1 MILKVRLAANMSG
14 GLRPSFAVLAILLLS
29 LSVEAAALLLVEQP
43 APPVIWKGVFTDAQT
58 ERGKAVFQAHCSSCH
73 DPREQGEA
81 PLLSGDVFMSN
92 WEGHSVARLYTKIVD
107 EMPANNAGS
116 VSATQKRDAVA
127 FILHE
132 NGFPSGA
139 TELPAE
145 AGALEAIQ
153 IVPESGT
160 VQPRTGAMVVVTGC
174 LARGAPGAWMLTSGT
189 DPVVTRLTTGAT
201 EKASTPASLGTRTV
215 QLLHVFPSP
224 DPQRG
229 HRIEAKGFLTRQ
241 APDDLA
247 INVVSLRSLSSACP

>member
-1 MILKVRLAANMSG
+1 MMRG
-14 GLRPSFAVLAILLLS
+14 GLRSSLAVPAILLLS
-29 LSVEAAALLLVEQP
+29 LSVQAAVLLAQRP
-43 APPVIWKGVFTDAQT
+43 AAPAIWKGVFTDAQA
-58 ERGKAVFQAHCSSCH
+58 ERGKAVFQAHCATCH

-81 PLLSGDVFMSN
+81 PLLSGDVFMGN

-139 TELPAE
+139 TELPAAPE
-145 AGALEAIQ
+145 ALERIQ
-153 IVPESGT
+153 IVPEGGT
-160 VQPRTGAMVVVTGC
+160 VQPRIGAMVVVVGC
-174 LARGAPGAWMLTSGT
+174 LARGVSDAWVLTSGT
-189 DPVVTRLTTGAT
+189 EPLVTTLTAGAGEKPSPV
-201 EKASTPASLGTRTV
+201 ASLGTQTI

-229 HRIEAKGFLTRQ
+229 HRIEAKGFLMRQ
-241 APDDLA
+241 TPDDLA
-247 INVVSLRSLSSACP
+247 INVVSLRSLAPACP

>member
-1 MILKVRLAANMSG
+1 MMR
-14 GLRPSFAVLAILLLS
+14 GLRPILAVLATLLLS
-29 LSVEAAALLLVEQP
+29 LWVPAAVLRARQASGPP
-43 APPVIWKGVFTDAQT
+43 AIWKGVFTDAQS
-58 ERGKAVFQAHCSSCH
+58 ERGKAVFQAHCATCH

-139 TELPAE
+139 RELPAE
-145 AGALEAIQ
+145 ADALDEIQ
-153 IVPESGT
+153 IVPEDGI
-160 VQPRTGAMVVVTGC
+160 VQPRIGAMVVVVGC
-174 LARGAPGAWMLTSGT
+174 LAPGASGAWVLTNTT
-189 DPVVTRLTTGAT
+189 DPVVTTLTASAS
-201 EKASTPASLGTRTV
+201 EKPSSAASLGTRTV
-215 QLLHVFPSP
+215 QLLHAFPSP

-229 HRIEAKGFLTRQ
+229 HRIEAKGFLMRQ
-241 APDDLA
+241 TPDELA
-247 INVVSLRSLSSACP
+247 INVVSLRSLSAACP